1 MVKWSKTFCT
11 SRNIDFGF
19 LGCGRFVMQDEEF
32 VGAEGFHSM
41 HLAIVVHELDFK
53 DSTIQNFH
61 DCAHVSIYQS

>member
-1 MVKWSKTFCT
+1 
-11 SRNIDFGF
+11 
-19 LGCGRFVMQDEEF
+19 MQDEEF
-32 VGAEGFHSM
+32 VGAEGFHRI